1 MNPVEPR
8 LPDRRIFP
16 PTRGAHWS
24 TQRAASAS
32 SAHEDDRTLVRPYL
46 VTGGRTRP
54 VRDGL
59 RVETLVH
66 AAPAALHAPLKF
78 EQRRIVELCQAP
90 QSIAE
95 IATAIGNP
103 LGVARVLVAD
113 LIAANVIT
121 VHESADITIEMLERI
136 IERVRVL

>member
-1 MNPVEPR
+1 M
-8 LPDRRIFP
+8 I
-16 PTRGAHWS
+16 PTA
-24 TQRAASAS
+24 RAAPRPGPGWGPSPAP
-32 SAHEDDRTLVRPYL
+32 DDDQTLVRPYL

-90 QSIAE
+90 RSIAE
-95 IATAIGNP
+95 IATALGTP
-103 LGVARVLVAD
+103 LGVARVVVAD
-113 LIAANVIT
+113 LVAAGVVA
-121 VHESADITIEMLERI
+121 VHESTDVTIEMLERI
-136 IERVRVL
+136 IERVRDL